1 MADIKQSVVTEVVI
15 NNKQATK
22 AINDQEKAQNDLSN
36 STKKATLET
45 ENATGAI
52 DDMAGALGLNLGAM
66 KSAQGGI
73 KGMVKGFKTLKISIA
88 ATGIGVLVIALAGLV
103 TLFSKSQ
110 SGAEF
115 FRKATAALSTTFG
128 LLIDGAESLVDLLVD
143 VFSKPQESLKKL
155 TDSIKDGVVY
165 YFSEFIPN
173 AITKVIDGFGL
184 LGKAAKL
191 IFEGEFAK
199 AADVAGE
206 AVLKLGDGLTD
217 LNPITSGFKV
227 VVEGTVNGIK
237 NLVDV
242 VDKAT
247 TAGFKLEDA
256 LIANEKALADQQ
268 VAAAKSIASQKELN
282 LIVEDTTKTTEE
294 RVAAAE
300 EFGRVESEQ
309 ITKQLKLQTA
319 RLAILKAQNDITESN
334 EEDLQRV
341 RDQEIVLAN
350 LRAASLEREVTNNNK
365 LNTIKTAAAAQQ
377 KVLDDAALARTT
389 TAEEKLVL
397 ANEMEEIR
405 LANQIEDA
413 TLQAEALLRI
423 EEDRYIR
430 EQALAKGNKAELDLI
445 EFNHQTKVIKIK
457 EKSAKIT
464 AKIRAAE
471 EKNNEKSYKNERAIA
486 GTAFAELGGLIK
498 DNAVSSAVINIA
510 NGVTAAL
517 ALGPIVGIPTIP
529 GIIATGLA
537 QLGIIKSVET
547 VKAEDGMMIQGASHL
562 NGGVNVMTPNG
573 MIEAEGGE
581 FIMNKLSTAMFKDEL
596 SAISQAGGG
605 VPLAQRGLLIEGAS
619 SSSSLRNLS
628 SDISGSVNNV
638 QTVLVTEDLTAV
650 QSRVSVTEQIST
662 L

>member
-22 AINDQEKAQNDLSN
+22 AINDQEKAQDGLAD

-45 ENATGAI
+45 ETATGAV

-66 KSAQGGI
+66 KKAQGGI
-73 KGMVKGFKTLKISIA
+73 KGMVNGFKALKISIA
-88 ATGIGVLVIALAGLV
+88 ATGIGILVIALAGLV
-103 TLFSKSQ
+103 TLFGKSQ
-110 SGAEF
+110 KGAEF
-115 FRKATAALSTTFG
+115 FRKTTAALGTTFG
-128 LLIDGAESLVDLLVD
+128 LLVDGAESLVDLLVD
-143 VFSKPQESLKKL
+143 VFTKPQESLDKL
-155 TDSIKDGVVY
+155 TSSIKDGVVY

-173 AITKVIDGFGL
+173 AVTKVIEGFSL

-199 AADVAGE
+199 AADVAGD
-206 AVLKLGDGLTD
+206 AVIKLGDGLTD
-217 LNPITSGFKV
+217 LNPITASVKV
-227 VVEGTVNGIK
+227 AIEGTIDGVK

-242 VDKAT
+242 IDKAT

-268 VAAAKSIASQKELN
+268 VAAAKSILSQKELN

-294 RVAAAE
+294 RVEAAE
-300 EFGRVESEQ
+300 EFARVEDEQ
-309 ITKQLKLQTA
+309 IKKQLRLQKE
-319 RLAILKAQNDITESN
+319 RLNILKAQNDITNST

-341 RDQEIVLAN
+341 RDQEIILFN
-350 LRAASLEREVTNNNK
+350 LQAASSERQVTNNNK
-365 LNTIKTAAAAQQ
+365 LNGLKTAAANQQ
-377 KVLDDAALARTT
+377 KALDEAALARTT
-389 TAEEKLVL
+389 AAEEKLIL
-397 ANEMEEIR
+397 ANETEQIR
-405 LANQIEDA
+405 LAKQIEDA

-423 EEDRYIR
+423 EEDRNIR
-430 EQALAKGNKAELDLI
+430 EQELARGNKAELDLI
-445 EFNHQTKVIKIK
+445 EFQHQTRITGIK
-457 EKSAKIT
+457 EDAAKAA
-464 AKIRAAE
+464 AKLRAAE
-471 EKNNEKSYKNERAIA
+471 AKNTEKNYKNETAIA
-486 GTAFAELGGLIK
+486 GTAISELGGLIK

-517 ALGPIVGIPTIP
+517 ALGPVGIPTIP

-628 SDISGSVNNV
+628 SDISGTVNGV

>member
-1 MADIKQSVVTEVVI
+1 MADIKQSIITDIVI

-22 AINDQEKAQNDLSN
+22 AIKTQEKAQDDLSN

-45 ENATGAI
+45 ENATGAV

-88 ATGIGVLVIALAGLV
+88 ATGIGLLVIALAGLV

-110 SGAEF
+110 AGAEF
-115 FRKATAALSTTFG
+115 FRKTTAALSTTFG
-128 LLIDGAESLVDLLVD
+128 LLIDGAEDLTFWLVE
-143 VFSKPQESLKKL
+143 VFSKTQGSLKKL
-155 TDSIKDGVVY
+155 TDSIKNGLVY

-184 LGKAAKL
+184 LGKSAKL
-191 IFEGEFAK
+191 IFEGDFAK
-199 AADVAGE
+199 AADVASE

-217 LNPITSGFKV
+217 LNPITAGLKV
-227 VVEGTVNGIK
+227 TIEGAVGGMK
-237 NLVDV
+237 NLVEV
-242 VDKAT
+242 VNKAT

-282 LIVEDTTKTTEE
+282 LVVEDTTKTTEE
-294 RVAAAE
+294 RVEAAE
-300 EFGRVESEQ
+300 EFGRVEDEQ
-309 ITKQLKLQTA
+309 ISTQLRLQKE
-319 RLAILKAQNDITESN
+319 RLAILKAQNAITNST
-334 EEDLQRV
+334 EEDIQRV

-350 LRAASLEREVTNNNK
+350 LQAASLERQVTNNNK
-365 LNTIKTAAAAQQ
+365 LNGLKTAAAAKQ
-377 KVLDDAALARTT
+377 KALDDAALARTT

-405 LANQIEDA
+405 LAKQIEDA
-413 TLQAEALLRI
+413 TLQADELVRI
-423 EEDRYIR
+423 EDNRYIR
-430 EQALAKGNKAELDLI
+430 EQELAIGNKAELTLI
-445 EFNHQTKVIKIK
+445 EFEHQTRITKIK
-457 EKSAKIT
+457 EDAAKSDAKL
-464 AKIRAAE
+464 KAAQT
-471 EKNNEKSYKNERAIA
+471 KNTEKSYKNETAIA
-486 GTAFAELGGLIK
+486 GTAISELGGLIK
-498 DNAVSSAVINIA
+498 DSAISSAVINIA

-517 ALGPIVGIPTIP
+517 ALGPVGLPLIP
-529 GIIATGLA
+529 GIVATGLG
-537 QLGIIKSVET
+537 QLAIIKAVET
-547 VKAEDGMMIQGASHL
+547 VKAERGLMINGASHS

-581 FIMNKLSTAMFKDEL
+581 FIMNKLSTAMFRDEL

-605 VPLAQRGLLIEGAS
+605 VPLAQRGMLIEGAS
-619 SSSSLRNLS
+619 GSSSLRNLGN
-628 SDISGSVNNV
+628 DISGTINNV

>member
-1 MADIKQSVVTEVVI
+1 MADIKQSIITEIVI

-22 AINDQEKAQNDLSN
+22 AIKTQGKAQDDLSN
-36 STKKATLET
+36 STKKTTLEAET
-45 ENATGAI
+45 ATGAL

-73 KGMVKGFKTLKISIA
+73 KGMVKGFKALKISIA
-88 ATGIGVLVIALAGLV
+88 ATGIGILVIALTGLV
-103 TLFSKSQ
+103 TLWGKSQ

-115 FRKATAALSTTFG
+115 FRKTTAALGTTFG
-128 LLIDGAESLVDLLVD
+128 LLIDGAEDLTFWLVE
-143 VFSKPQESLKKL
+143 VFSKKPLDSLKKL
-155 TDSIKDGVVY
+155 TDSIKDGIVY

-184 LGKAAKL
+184 LGKSAKL

-217 LNPITSGFKV
+217 LDPISASLK
-227 VVEGTVNGIK
+227 TVISSTVDGISE
-237 NLVDV
+237 LVDV
-242 VDKAT
+242 VNKAT

-268 VAAAKSIASQKELN
+268 VAAAKSITSQKELN
-282 LIVEDTTKTTEE
+282 LIVEDTTKTTKE
-294 RVAAAE
+294 RVEAAE
-300 EFGRVESEQ
+300 EFGRVEDEQ
-309 ITKQLKLQTA
+309 IKKQIKLQKD
-319 RLAILKAQNDITESN
+319 RLNILKAQNDITEST
-334 EEDLQRV
+334 EEDIQRV
-341 RDQEIVLAN
+341 RDQEIVLYN

-365 LNTIKTAAAAQQ
+365 LNGLKTAAAAQQ
-377 KVLDDAALARTT
+377 KALDDAALARTT

-405 LANQIEDA
+405 LAKQIEDA
-413 TLQAEALLRI
+413 TLQADALVII
-423 EEDRYIR
+423 EENRYLR
-430 EQALAKGNKAELDLI
+430 EQELARGNKAELNLI
-445 EFNHQTKVIKIK
+445 EFEHQTRVTKIK
-457 EKSAKIT
+457 EDGAKAA
-464 AKIRAAE
+464 AKLKAAE
-471 EKNNEKSYKNERAIA
+471 TKNTEKSYKNETAVAGAAI
-486 GTAFAELGGLIK
+486 AELGGLVK
-498 DNAVSSAVINIA
+498 DNAISSAVISIA
-510 NGVTAAL
+510 NGVLSAI
-517 ALGPIVGIPTIP
+517 ALGPVGLPTIP
-529 GIIATGLA
+529 GIIAAGLA
-537 QLGIIKSVET
+537 QLAIIKSVET
-547 VKAEDGMMIQGASHL
+547 VKAEHGLMIDGASHS

-581 FIMNKLSTAMFKDEL
+581 FIMNKLSTAMFRDEL

-605 VPLAQRGLLIEGAS
+605 VPLAQRGMLIEGAS
-619 SSSSLRNLS
+619 GSSSLRNLGN
-628 SDISGSVNNV
+628 DISGAVNNV